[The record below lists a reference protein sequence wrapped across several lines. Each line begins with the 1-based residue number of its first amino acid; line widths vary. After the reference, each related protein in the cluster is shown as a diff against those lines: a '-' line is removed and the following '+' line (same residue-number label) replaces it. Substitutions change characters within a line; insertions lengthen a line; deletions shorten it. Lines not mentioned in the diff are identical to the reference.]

1 MDNLFVALFEILSFG
16 AIVVL
21 VVLGL
26 GIIASMMGIFNF
38 AQGEF
43 VLLGAYVTYI
53 VHSAGLPVWLGML
66 AAPFVVGALGLFL
79 ERTIVRRFYAAPIVA
94 MLGTYALGLI
104 IREIVRGLIG
114 GLYLSVPEP
123 LGGSVNIGTMHFLH
137 LAAGHH
143 SHYGAGDDR
152 QLLLL
157 ARTAF
162 GLRIRA
168 SLENPA
174 LARASG
180 ISTNAIYGATFAF
193 GAALAGLAGALIVPV
208 FSLFADLGLRF
219 LIQGFVAVMV
229 GGVGSFAGPV
239 AGRRRDRNARRSAA
253 MDHSA
258 CDRRRPRVRARH
270 HLHQVS
276 AARPAFSKGGL
287 VHVQRPQQ
295 SQPPAIS
302 LQLRLCQ
309 HRHRHG
315 RRQLGRSAPTGR
327 MRRQTRSRSASRP
340 T

>member
-43 VLLGAYVTYI
+43 VLLGAYVTYV

-66 AAPFVVGALGLFL
+66 AAPFVVGALGFVL
-79 ERTIVRRFYAAPIVA
+79 ERSIVRRFYAAPIVA

-123 LGGSVNIGTMHFLH
+123 LGGSVNIGTMHFATWRLVIV
-137 LAAGHH
+137 LITALVMIG
-143 SHYGAGDDR
+143 SY
-152 QLLLL
+152 LLL

-180 ISTNAIYGATFAF
+180 ISTSAIYGATFAF

-229 GGVGSFAGPV
+229 GGIGSFAGPV
-239 AGRRRDRNARRSAA
+239 AGAGVIGTLAA
-253 MDHSA
+253 ALPWVMPPVIADVLVFVLA
-258 CDRRRPRVRARH
+258 IIFIKFRPQG
-270 HLHQVS
+270 LVS
-276 AARPAFSKGGL
+276 ARG
-287 VHVQRPQQ
+287 V
-295 SQPPAIS
+295 
-302 LQLRLCQ
+302 
-309 HRHRHG
+309 
-315 RRQLGRSAPTGR
+315 
-327 MRRQTRSRSASRP
+327 
-340 T
+340 

>member
-1 MDNLFVALFEILSFG
+1 MENLLVALFEILSFG

-43 VLLGAYVTYI
+43 VLLGAYVTYLAYT
-53 VHSAGLPVWLGML
+53 AGLPVWLGMV
-66 AAPFVVGALGLFL
+66 AAPFVVGALGFVL
-79 ERTIVRRFYAAPIVA
+79 ERLIVRRFYAAPIVA

-114 GLYLSVPEP
+114 GLYISVPEP
-123 LGGSVNIGTMHFLH
+123 VGGSVALGAMHFSTWRLVIIVITA
-137 LAAGHH
+137 LVMVA
-143 SHYGAGDDR
+143 SY
-152 QLLLL
+152 LLLS
-157 ARTAF
+157 RTSF
-162 GLRIRA
+162 GLRVRA

-229 GGVGSFAGPV
+229 GGIGSFAGPV
-239 AGRRRDRNARRSAA
+239 AGAAVIGTLSAA
-253 MDHSA
+253 LPWVIQPVVADVLVFVLA
-258 CDRRRPRVRARH
+258 IIFIKFRP
-270 HLHQVS
+270 Q
-276 AARPAFSKGGL
+276 GL
-287 VHVQRPQQ
+287 V
-295 SQPPAIS
+295 SGKGI
-302 LQLRLCQ
+302 
-309 HRHRHG
+309 
-315 RRQLGRSAPTGR
+315 
-327 MRRQTRSRSASRP
+327 
-340 T
+340 

>member
-1 MDNLFVALFEILSFG
+1 MDNLIVALFEIISFG

-43 VLLGAYVTYI
+43 VLLGAYITYV
-53 VHSAGLPVWLGML
+53 VHSAGAPVWLGM
-66 AAPFVVGALGLFL
+66 AVAPFAVGALGFVL
-79 ERTIVRRFYAAPIVA
+79 ERLVVRRFYAAPIVA

-114 GLYLSVPEP
+114 GLYISVPEP
-123 LGGSVNIGTMHFLH
+123 IGGSVGF
-137 LAAGHH
+137 
-143 SHYGAGDDR
+143 GAMQFSSWR
-152 QLLLL
+152 LVIIVITAMVMVASYLMLS
-157 ARTAF
+157 RTAF

-180 ISTNAIYGATFAF
+180 ISTNAIYGVTFAF

-239 AGRRRDRNARRSAA
+239 AGAGVIGTLSAA
-253 MDHSA
+253 LPWVIPPVIADVLVFVLA
-258 CDRRRPRVRARH
+258 IVFIKFRP
-270 HLHQVS
+270 Q
-276 AARPAFSKGGL
+276 GL
-287 VHVQRPQQ
+287 V
-295 SQPPAIS
+295 S
-302 LQLRLCQ
+302 
-309 HRHRHG
+309 G
-315 RRQLGRSAPTGR
+315 RGV
-327 MRRQTRSRSASRP
+327 
-340 T
+340 

>member
-1 MDNLFVALFEILSFG
+1 MAIFEIASFG

-53 VHSAGLPVWLGML
+53 VHAAGAPVWLGML
-66 AAPFVVGALGLFL
+66 AAPFAVGALGFVL
-79 ERTIVRRFYAAPIVA
+79 ERLIVRRFYAAPIVA

-104 IREIVRGLIG
+104 IREVVRGLIG

-123 LGGSVNIGTMHFLH
+123 IGGSVTIGNMHFSAWRLVIIIVTA
-137 LAAGHH
+137 LVMLG
-143 SHYGAGDDR
+143 SY
-152 QLLLL
+152 LLL

-168 SLENPA
+168 SLENPS

-208 FSLFADLGLRF
+208 FTLFADLGLRF

-229 GGVGSFAGPV
+229 GGIGSFAGPV
-239 AGRRRDRNARRSAA
+239 AGAGVIGTLSAA
-253 MDHSA
+253 LPWIISPVIADVA
-258 CDRRRPRVRARH
+258 VFVLAII
-270 HLHQVS
+270 
-276 AARPAFSKGGL
+276 FIKF
-287 VHVQRPQQ
+287 RPQGL
-295 SQPPAIS
+295 IS
-302 LQLRLCQ
+302 
-309 HRHRHG
+309 G
-315 RRQLGRSAPTGR
+315 KGV
-327 MRRQTRSRSASRP
+327 
-340 T
+340 

>member
-1 MDNLFVALFEILSFG
+1 MANVFTAVFEILSFG
-16 AIVVL
+16 SIVVL

-43 VLLGAYVTYI
+43 VLLGAYVTYA
-53 VHSAGLPVWLGML
+53 VHAAGMPVWLGMI
-66 AAPFVVGALGLFL
+66 AAPFAVGALGFVL
-79 ERTIVRRFYAAPIVA
+79 ERLIVRRFYAAPIVA

-123 LGGSVNIGTMHFLH
+123 IGGSVDFGGMHFSSWR
-137 LAAGHH
+137 LAIILITALVLAG
-143 SHYGAGDDR
+143 SY
-152 QLLLL
+152 LLL

-168 SLENPA
+168 SLENPS

-180 ISTNAIYGATFAF
+180 ISTNAIYGVTFAF

-239 AGRRRDRNARRSAA
+239 AGAGAIGTLAA
-253 MDHSA
+253 ALPWVIPPVIADVLVFVLA
-258 CDRRRPRVRARH
+258 IIFIKFRP
-270 HLHQVS
+270 Q
-276 AARPAFSKGGL
+276 GL
-287 VHVQRPQQ
+287 V
-295 SQPPAIS
+295 S
-302 LQLRLCQ
+302 
-309 HRHRHG
+309 G
-315 RRQLGRSAPTGR
+315 RGV
-327 MRRQTRSRSASRP
+327 
-340 T
+340 

>member
-53 VHSAGLPVWLGML
+53 VHSAGLPVWLGMV
-66 AAPFVVGALGLFL
+66 AAPFVVGALGFFL

-123 LGGSVNIGTMHFLH
+123 LGGSVNIGTMHFSTWRLVII
-137 LAAGHH
+137 LITALVMIG
-143 SHYGAGDDR
+143 SY
-152 QLLLL
+152 LLL

-229 GGVGSFAGPV
+229 YP
-239 AGRRRDRNARRSAA
+239 
-253 MDHSA
+253 
-258 CDRRRPRVRARH
+258 
-270 HLHQVS
+270 
-276 AARPAFSKGGL
+276 
-287 VHVQRPQQ
+287 
-295 SQPPAIS
+295 
-302 LQLRLCQ
+302 
-309 HRHRHG
+309 
-315 RRQLGRSAPTGR
+315 
-327 MRRQTRSRSASRP
+327 SR
-340 T
+340 

>member
-1 MDNLFVALFEILSFG
+1 MAIFEIASFG

-43 VLLGAYVTYI
+43 VLLGAYVTYV
-53 VHSAGLPVWLGML
+53 VHAAGAPVLLGMV
-66 AAPFVVGALGLFL
+66 AAPFVVGALGFVL
-79 ERTIVRRFYAAPIVA
+79 ERLIVRRFYAAPIVA

-123 LGGSVNIGTMHFLH
+123 IGGSVTLGSMHFSAWRL
-137 LAAGHH
+137 LIIVVTALVMVG
-143 SHYGAGDDR
+143 SY
-152 QLLLL
+152 LLL
-157 ARTAF
+157 AKTAF

-208 FSLFADLGLRF
+208 FTLFADLGIRF

-229 GGVGSFAGPV
+229 GGIGSFAGPV
-239 AGRRRDRNARRSAA
+239 AGAGIIGTLSAA
-253 MDHSA
+253 LPWVISPVIADVA
-258 CDRRRPRVRARH
+258 VFVLAIIFIKFRP
-270 HLHQVS
+270 Q
-276 AARPAFSKGGL
+276 GL
-287 VHVQRPQQ
+287 VAGKGV
-295 SQPPAIS
+295 
-302 LQLRLCQ
+302 
-309 HRHRHG
+309 
-315 RRQLGRSAPTGR
+315 
-327 MRRQTRSRSASRP
+327 
-340 T
+340 